1 VYLLKA
7 AGVFAAVMAVA
18 LPYRRTHHPFD
29 RFGMA
34 NAITTVRAAL
44 VALVAALIGDPAG
57 LSLAGTATAIA
68 SVAAALDGVDGWIA
82 RRTQTLSRF
91 GARFDMEVDAL
102 LVMVLAALAWQFGK
116 AGVWVLLAGLLR
128 YLFVAAGWLWPPFS
142 RPLEPSGRRK
152 TVCVVQIVG
161 LIVAIA
167 PPIQPPLSNGIA
179 AASLLAL
186 TWSFA
191 VDVRWLWAS
200 R

>member
-1 VYLLKA
+1 
-7 AGVFAAVMAVA
+7 
-18 LPYRRTHHPFD
+18 
-29 RFGMA
+29 
-34 NAITTVRAAL
+34 
-44 VALVAALIGDPAG
+44 
-57 LSLAGTATAIA
+57 
-68 SVAAALDGVDGWIA
+68 
-82 RRTQTLSRF
+82 
-91 GARFDMEVDAL
+91 
-102 LVMVLAALAWQFGK
+102 MVLAALAWQFGK